1 MNPSTNP
8 APLASNLQELIRLAR
23 VALSDEEFAE
33 FVARLAEEQQSRE
46 AA

>member
-23 VALSDEEFAE
+23 VALTPEEFRE
-33 FVARLAEEQQSRE
+33 FLQQIAADRLEE